1 MKVINHVETRLL
13 RKEKQGIT
21 LSHIVLHLDD
31 SFHALMALLNKY
43 KKIKLSLISTG
54 ILAEAALP
62 ESSVQ

>member
-43 KKIKLSLISTG
+43 KKIKLSLISMF
-54 ILAEAALP
+54 
-62 ESSVQ
+62 